1 MRFENSGRMMGESS
15 FHFSSKFQSTVVNLL
30 YNLLNSHAKQ
40 SEVKQSEKE
49 NVTPA
54 MLFDITVYLC

>member
-1 MRFENSGRMMGESS
+1 MERWEKTLL
-15 FHFSSKFQSTVVNLL
+15 HFSSKFQSTVVYLL

-49 NVTPA
+49 NVASA